1 MLEIARLSTAEPG
14 FDARLKALTS
24 FGATFDEEVER
35 KVVEICE
42 NVRNRGDAAV
52 LEYNEN
58 PEWGDRVKA
67 VRVAELELKPSVLEQ
82 ARAGLERTQRD
93 ALEQAAARIRI
104 SRATS
109 RSDGGSQTRSCP
121 HRLGPSCNSNGCHV
135 AGSISRPPQPHSTMN
150 DDGVLA

>member
-1 MLEIARLSTAEPG
+1 MRSSIWFPAAIPCARIACMQSRRSDRSAPASSSTRPRSSSSATPSSRSSTSSRRPRERMLEIARLSTTEAG

-24 FGATFDEEVER
+24 FDEEVER

-67 VRVAELELKPSVLEQ
+67 VRVAELELK
-82 ARAGLERTQRD
+82 
-93 ALEQAAARIRI
+93 
-104 SRATS
+104 
-109 RSDGGSQTRSCP
+109 
-121 HRLGPSCNSNGCHV
+121 
-135 AGSISRPPQPHSTMN
+135 
-150 DDGVLA
+150 